1 MNSVSGGK
9 LRVGV
14 IFGGRSGEHEV
25 SLVSARS
32 VMQALDPEKYEVIP
46 VGITRQGAW
55 MVGVKPDALLEHG
68 KSGTGAC
75 LPYTTSTGGMASL
88 NCDPASKGL
97 MLVDKPEKENQVPL
111 DVLFP
116 VVHGTYGED
125 GTLQGM
131 LELADMPYVGCGVL
145 ASAVG
150 MDKTFSKRLFR
161 EAGIEIADFKEVLRS
176 HFRAT
181 PDKII
186 AEIEDEI
193 GYPCFVKPVNSG
205 SSVGISKAKNR
216 ESLKAA
222 LELAARYD
230 RKILVETCIKG
241 REIEVSV
248 LGNDDPIA
256 SLPGEIVPCN
266 EFYDY
271 NAKYVDNR
279 SELRIPADLPEETVG
294 QIREM
299 AIKAYRALDCA
310 GMARVDFFLEQG
322 SNRIIINEINTIPGF
337 TSISMYP
344 KLWAATGISYPE
356 LVDRLVDLALERHR
370 DKQES
375 LATVS

>member
-1 MNSVSGGK
+1 MNSQPDNK
-9 LRVGV
+9 LKVGV

-25 SLVSARS
+25 SLVSANSIMR
-32 VMQALDPEKYEVIP
+32 ALNPDKYEVIP

-55 MVGVKPDALLEHG
+55 MVGVKPEAMLEYTKTKG
-68 KSGTGAC
+68 KGCLSLVGTGC
-75 LPYTTSTGGMASL
+75 GKASL
-88 NCDPASKGL
+88 NCDPSNKGL
-97 MLVDKPEKENQVPL
+97 MLLEGSRSQDAIKL

-116 VVHGTYGED
+116 IIHGTYGED

-150 MDKTFSKRLFR
+150 MDKTVAKRLFKD
-161 EAGIEIADFKEVLRS
+161 AGIEVAPYLEFLRS
-176 HFRAT
+176 AWRLQ
-181 PDKII
+181 PEEIMS
-186 AEIEDEI
+186 EIENSL

-216 ESLKAA
+216 NTLKEAMD
-222 LELAARYD
+222 LAAKYD
-230 RKILVETCIKG
+230 RKILIESFING

-248 LGNDDPIA
+248 LGNDNPIA

-271 NAKYVDNR
+271 SAKYIDGK
-279 SELRIPADLPEETVG
+279 SELNIPADIPAEVTES
-294 QIREM
+294 IRNQ

-310 GMARVDFFLEQG
+310 GMARVDFFLERET
-322 SNRIIINEINTIPGF
+322 NRVIINEINTIPGF

-344 KLWAATGISYPE
+344 KLWEATGISYTE
-356 LVDRLVDLALERHR
+356 LVDKLVELAIERYA

-375 LATVS
+375 LAAVA

>member
-1 MNSVSGGK
+1 MNSESVGK
-9 LRVGV
+9 IKVGV

-25 SLVSARS
+25 SLVSANS
-32 VMQALDPEKYEVIP
+32 IIKALNPDKYEVIP

-55 MVGVKPDALLEHG
+55 MVGVKPEALLEYS
-68 KSGTGAC
+68 KSGSHSC
-75 LPYTTSTGGMASL
+75 LAFNATSGGKASL
-88 NCDPASKGL
+88 NCDPTNKGL
-97 MLVDKPEKENQVPL
+97 MLLDKPKAENQVQL

-116 VVHGTYGED
+116 IIHGTSGED

-161 EAGIEIADFKEVLRS
+161 DAGIEIAPYKEVLRS
-176 HFRAT
+176 RVKSD
-181 PDKII
+181 PDLVIS
-186 AEIEDEI
+186 EIESEL

-205 SSVGISKAKNR
+205 SSVGISKAKSR
-216 ESLKAA
+216 DSLKVA

-230 RKILVETCIKG
+230 RKILVESYVNG

-271 NAKYVDNR
+271 SAKYVDNR
-279 SELRIPADLPEETVG
+279 SELKIPADLSAETIE
-294 QIREM
+294 QIRAL
-299 AIKAYRALDCA
+299 AIRAYKALDCA
-310 GMARVDFFLEQG
+310 GMARVDFFLERG

-344 KLWAATGISYPE
+344 KLWEATGISYPE
-356 LVDRLVDLALERHR
+356 LVDRLVDLALERYR